1 MGFFQGVAR
10 AYGEISE
17 RKEQEKVRKAE
28 FDQREKEIERNRG
41 WQVEDRNA
49 ALAEKRRDQL
59 FALGVARGQVSSS
72 AKDYANAPVALEGM
86 LGELADTPDGK
97 LFVKNAYGNPKA
109 AKKILDLVNGSKRA
123 ISPSELIQYEIVGN
137 TNDPGIITEVDYESV
152 DVTDRDAY
160 EEAYRSLQL
169 PSTQEAVI
177 VVPDAVKNDY
187 SPQEITF
194 AAEQFESAVENA
206 AFNTISGMSEAEKQN
221 TKEYKLLQLKK
232 SGDPLAAME
241 LNELYGAQAAWALQG
256 NEFITALKAVPE
268 LSSFMVENQKYYDL
282 IQSGKLK
289 QSRLDIL
296 KAKRPWLFES
306 E

>member
-17 RKEQEKVRKAE
+17 RKEREGARKAE
-28 FDQREKEIERNRG
+28 FDQRKAEREETRG
-41 WQVEDRNA
+41 WQIEDRNA
-49 ALAEKRRDQL
+49 AMAEKRRDQL

-206 AFNTISGMSEAEKQN
+206 AFNAISGMSEAEKQN
-221 TKEYKLLQLKK
+221 TREYKLLQLKK
-232 SGDPLAAME
+232 NGDPLAAME
-241 LNELYGAQAAWALQG
+241 LNELYGAQAAWELQG

-268 LSSFMVENQKYYDL
+268 LSSFMSKNQELLELLNGGDISEEVRTAILSKYPHLAQGD
-282 IQSGKLK
+282 
-289 QSRLDIL
+289 
-296 KAKRPWLFES
+296 
-306 E
+306 